1 MCADVRRWGIMD
13 KAYIEK
19 LMELAGETD
28 RAALGTMYNAWVR
41 KFAAYR
47 EDDSRSNLA
56 EWQAAEK
63 ALKAKVDELTA
74 KHMDAVD
81 AAPLPDRKAAWE
93 FLRAQGFK
101 VSSGKFYTDCA
112 KGMVKVAA
120 DGSISESEA
129 LAYAVRYLK
138 KVKGSDADA
147 ALDGIFKEKAQAE
160 LNLRITQEKK
170 MAFELEREMGNYLPK
185 ADVLT
190 QFAVKWGTLEASLRH
205 LLRTRARDWIYA
217 CGGDAKKFDMF
228 VALVGSEMDE
238 IFNSMA
244 TIEDLEISLVV
255 DGGSD

>member
-1 MCADVRRWGIMD
+1 MD
-13 KAYIEK
+13 KSEIEK
-19 LMELAGETD
+19 LMDLAGETD

-41 KFAAYR
+41 KFAAYK

-56 EWQAAEK
+56 EWQASEK

-74 KHMDAVD
+74 KHLDAVD

-101 VSSGKFYTDCA
+101 VSSGKFYGDCS
-112 KGMVKVAA
+112 KNMVKVNA
-120 DGSISESEA
+120 DGTINEAEA

-138 KVKGSDADA
+138 KVKGGDADA
-147 ALDGIFKEKAQAE
+147 VLDDIFKSKAKAE
-160 LNLRITQEKK
+160 LDKTLVQEEKLR
-170 MAFELEREMGNYLPK
+170 FELERERGNYLPR
-185 ADVLT
+185 ADVMT

-255 DGGSD
+255 DGGECR